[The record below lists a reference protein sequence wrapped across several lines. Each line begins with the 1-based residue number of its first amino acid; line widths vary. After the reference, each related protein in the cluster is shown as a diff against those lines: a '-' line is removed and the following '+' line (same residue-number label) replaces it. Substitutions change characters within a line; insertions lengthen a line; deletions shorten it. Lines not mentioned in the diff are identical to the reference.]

1 MTAHVTS
8 PQFKQNATRALADD
22 QLQKAMSNVRQGF
35 IDKRAAVA
43 AKLPEFEALRDSARD
58 IKNHA
63 LQNLDLYLERWEE
76 KVTAAGG
83 QVHWARTADEA
94 CGAVLR
100 VRDSGTGIG
109 PEVAGRIFNPFFTTR
124 KTGTGLGLAIV
135 HRILDAHGGTV
146 VIRNNSEERRAAC
159 SAAGACVEMSIPG
172 RRAVTPATR
181 SRVEPAAP
189 LSMTTTCHGGGGSG
203 VRSRRPSTRRYRRA
217 PPNTE
222 TATSRPLGV
231 AWKARSSWSAASN
244 SASPESAGRPA
255 AVRKARTSATDS
267 AADDPIPRPIGSVV
281 SR

>member
-94 CGAVLR
+94 CGAVLDICRR
-100 VRDSGTGIG
+100 VG
-109 PEVAGRIFNPFFTTR
+109 A
-124 KTGTGLGLAIV
+124 KTVTKGKSMI
-135 HRILDAHGGTV
+135 
-146 VIRNNSEERRAAC
+146 SEEIALNAALE
-159 SAAGACVEMSIPG
+159 AAG
-172 RRAVTPATR
+172 VTPVETDLGEYIIQLRGELPSHIIAPAVHLNATQVESDFR
-181 SRVEPAAP
+181 RVHTHLDPQRD
-189 LSMTTTCHGGGGSG
+189 LSQPVQLLTEARG
-203 VRSRRPSTRRYRRA
+203 VLRDKF
-217 PPNTE
+217 
-222 TATSRPLGV
+222 L
-231 AWKARSSWSAASN
+231 SADV
-244 SASPESAGRPA
+244 GI
-255 AVRKARTSATDS
+255 T
-267 AADDPIPRPIGSVV
+267 
-281 SR
+281 